1 MDDLA
6 NRTEQITLNDSSKCL
21 ESKSSPDLAPFVAS
35 HLEVV
40 YSSLK
45 ALPGV
50 DFFRDIQHETTNDG
64 TNNGVVDPLAS
75 LAALREYMA
84 SPVSS
89 AMGPV
94 KQQNYFDWEPIV
106 QRFRRQCL
114 YKCTHFPWYSI
125 VEPPE
130 KTLAIEAHPG
140 PRSTNNWALRI
151 GWFLQ

>member
-64 TNNGVVDPLAS
+64 SNNGVVDPLAS

-84 SPVSS
+84 SPASS

-94 KQQNYFDWEPIV
+94 KQQNYSAPISDYFISSSHNTYLTGN
-106 QRFRRQCL
+106 QL
-114 YKCTHFPWYSI
+114 YSDSDASAYTNVRISPSI
-125 VEPPE
+125 P
-130 KTLAIEAHPG
+130 
-140 PRSTNNWALRI
+140 
-151 GWFLQ
+151 

>member
-94 KQQNYFDWEPIV
+94 KQQNYSAPISDYFISSSHNTYLTGN
-106 QRFRRQCL
+106 QL
-114 YKCTHFPWYSI
+114 YSDSDASAYTNVRIS
-125 VEPPE
+125 
-130 KTLAIEAHPG
+130 PG
-140 PRSTNNWALRI
+140 IP
-151 GWFLQ
+151 